1 MKNVNWVEVVFWVM
15 NISNRMRIR
24 KLMISVDYMVVV
36 WVNLMG
42 GLFGVLLGIE
52 LGIVV
57 LLSG

>member
-42 GLFGVLLGIE
+42 GFFGVLLGIE